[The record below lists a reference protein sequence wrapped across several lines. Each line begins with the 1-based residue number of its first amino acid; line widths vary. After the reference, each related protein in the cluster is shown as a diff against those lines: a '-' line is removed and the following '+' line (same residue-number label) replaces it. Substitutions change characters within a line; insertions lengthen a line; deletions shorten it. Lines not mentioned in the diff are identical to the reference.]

1 MKINYECVF
10 LFHSQQDLAELK
22 NKSKNTMKKESP
34 HITSIKN
41 LYLVFILGYFMPTS
55 IYAAP

>member
-22 NKSKNTMKKESP
+22 NKSKNTMKKESLR
-34 HITSIKN
+34 ITSIKN
-41 LYLVFILGYFMPTS
+41 LYLVFIHGYFMPAS

>member
-22 NKSKNTMKKESP
+22 NKSKNTMKKESLR
-34 HITSIKN
+34 ITSIKN
-41 LYLVFILGYFMPTS
+41 LYLVFILDYFMPTS